1 MKFKVTFEDVIE
13 AETEEDAYDE
23 MIKYCFDIHNNEDVT
38 AFNFEEVKEDEE
50 RIHKTRSKSMER
62 LV

>member
-23 MIKYCFDIHNNEDVT
+23 MIKYCYEIGFNADVT
-38 AFNFEEVKEDEE
+38 AFNFEEVKDE
-50 RIHKTRSKSMER
+50 
-62 LV
+62 V